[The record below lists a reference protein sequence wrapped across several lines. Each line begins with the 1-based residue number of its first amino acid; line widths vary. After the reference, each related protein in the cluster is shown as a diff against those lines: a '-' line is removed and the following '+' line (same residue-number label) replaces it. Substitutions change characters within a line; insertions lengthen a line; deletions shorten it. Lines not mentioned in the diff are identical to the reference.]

1 MLRSWI
7 ASLRSQR
14 RDPILNYR
22 APSQIVAAFARLD
35 SGLPML
41 RPGTF
46 ALTLLLSF
54 LTALGPL
61 SMDMYLPSLPDIG
74 RTLSAPVLQVQLTI
88 SSYLFGFAVGQIFYG
103 PVSDR
108 LGRRP
113 VLLTALVLYAL
124 ATVGCAAAQSIDA
137 LIGLRFVQAL
147 GGAGA
152 IVLARAVVRDLYSGV
167 RAGRELSLMGAIT
180 GVAPIVA
187 PVIGGA
193 LQTFFGW
200 RATFVLLVICALVI
214 GATAARLLPETLR
227 ERPKTAFSLRAMGA
241 MYRSVAVHR
250 GFLAYLAILTAAF
263 VGLFAW
269 ISGAPVV
276 MQTATYGLTP
286 FIFGVSFALGSA
298 GYVLGTFIAARIVMR
313 LGLDR
318 LIGIGTAA
326 MACGGLA
333 MAAVVALALPHV
345 LWFVSAMT
353 LYLAGLGFALPATM
367 AGALTPFHDRA
378 GTASSVMGFVQQTGA
393 AITAAAVGAY
403 LGHSAWPVASV
414 VATMGCVTFVVWAAT
429 RQVRRAQ

>member
-1 MLRSWI
+1 
-7 ASLRSQR
+7 
-14 RDPILNYR
+14 
-22 APSQIVAAFARLD
+22 
-35 SGLPML
+35 ML

-74 RTLSAPVLQVQLTI
+74 RTLQAPTLDVQLTI
-88 SSYLFGFAVGQIFYG
+88 SSYLFGFAAGQIFYG

-113 VLLTALVLYAL
+113 VLLAALVLYAL
-124 ATVGCAAAQSIDA
+124 ATIGCAAAQSIGG
-137 LIGLRFVQAL
+137 LIALRFLQAV

-187 PVIGGA
+187 PVIGGG

-227 ERPKTAFSLRAMGA
+227 ERPKTTFSLREMSAL
-241 MYRSVAVHR
+241 YRSVAVHR
-250 GFLAYLAILTAAF
+250 GFLANLAILTVSF

-276 MQTATYGLTP
+276 MQSAIYGLSP
-286 FIFGVSFALGSA
+286 FAFGVTFAVGAA
-298 GYVLGTFIAARIVMR
+298 GYVLGTLLAARIVLR
-313 LGLDR
+313 FGLDR

-326 MACGGLA
+326 MAGGGLL
-333 MAAVVALALPHV
+333 MALVVALALPHV
-345 LWFVSAMT
+345 LWFVAAMT
-353 LYLAGLGFALPATM
+353 LYLAGIGFALPSTM
-367 AGALTPFHDRA
+367 AGALTPFPDRA
-378 GTASSVMGFVQQTGA
+378 GTASSVMGLVQQSGT

-414 VATMGCVTFVVWAAT
+414 VAVMGCLSFVIWLLTRGVRAAGLT
-429 RQVRRAQ
+429 

>member
-1 MLRSWI
+1 
-7 ASLRSQR
+7 
-14 RDPILNYR
+14 
-22 APSQIVAAFARLD
+22 
-35 SGLPML
+35 ML

-74 RTLSAPVLQVQLTI
+74 RTLQVPTLQVQLTI

-103 PVSDR
+103 PISDR

-113 VLLTALVLYAL
+113 VLLAALVVYAF
-124 ATVGCAAAQSIDA
+124 ATVGCVVARSIDA
-137 LIGLRFVQAL
+137 LIGLRFLQAL

-187 PVIGGA
+187 PVIGGI

-200 RATFVLLVICALVI
+200 RATFVLLVAFGALV
-214 GATAARLLPETLR
+214 GLTTVRLLPETLR
-227 ERPKTAFSLRAMGA
+227 EPAKAPFSLRAMAA

-250 GFLAYLAILTAAF
+250 GFLAYLAILTTAF

-276 MQTATYGLTP
+276 MQTTTYGLTP
-286 FIFGVSFALGSA
+286 FGFGVTFAVGSA
-298 GYVLGTFIAARIVMR
+298 GYVLGTFVAARIVMR
-313 LGLDR
+313 FGLDR
-318 LIGIGTAA
+318 MIGIGSAA
-326 MACGGLA
+326 MACGGLL
-333 MAAVVALALPHV
+333 MALVVALALPHV
-345 LWFVSAMT
+345 LWFVSGMM

-378 GTASSVMGFVQQTGA
+378 GTASSVMGFAQQTGA

-414 VATMGCVTFVVWAAT
+414 VAAMGCLSFVIWLVT
-429 RQVRRAQ
+429 RRIRAEALS

>member
-1 MLRSWI
+1 
-7 ASLRSQR
+7 
-14 RDPILNYR
+14 
-22 APSQIVAAFARLD
+22 
-35 SGLPML
+35 ML

-74 RTLSAPVLQVQLTI
+74 RTLGAPVLQVQLTI
-88 SSYLFGFAVGQIFYG
+88 SSYLFGFAAGQIFYG

-113 VLLTALVLYAL
+113 VLLAALVVYAL
-124 ATVGCAAAQSIDA
+124 ATVGCAMAQSIQA
-137 LIGLRFVQAL
+137 LIALRFLQAL

-167 RAGRELSLMGAIT
+167 RAGRELSLMGAVT
-180 GVAPIVA
+180 GVAPIIA
-187 PVIGGA
+187 PVIGGG

-200 RATFVLLVICALVI
+200 RATFVLLVICAFVI

-227 ERPKTAFSLRAMGA
+227 ERPKTPFSLRGMAVL
-241 MYRSVAVHR
+241 YRSVAVHH
-250 GFLAYLAILTAAF
+250 GFLANLAILTASF

-269 ISGAPVV
+269 ISGAPVH
-276 MQTATYGLTP
+276 MQSAVYGLSP
-286 FIFGVSFALGSA
+286 FAFGVTFAVGA
-298 GYVLGTFIAARIVMR
+298 TGFVLGTLLAARIVIR
-313 LGLDR
+313 FGLDR

-326 MACGGLA
+326 MACGGLL
-333 MAAVVALALPHV
+333 MALVVALALAHV
-345 LWFVSAMT
+345 LWFVGAMT
-353 LYLAGLGFALPATM
+353 LYLAGIGFALPSTM
-367 AGALTPFHDRA
+367 AGALTPFPDRA
-378 GTASSVMGFVQQTGA
+378 GTASSVMGLVQQSGA

-414 VATMGCVTFVVWAAT
+414 VAAMGCLSFVIWLSTRRVRAAALT
-429 RQVRRAQ
+429 